1 MARNRAGDR
10 SPAVWY
16 TILQVALSLSL
27 RTLSCFNQPSW
38 ITRPP
43 KKQCGSRHEATKIF
57 SEVVQKAREI
67 LELEGYDPHGSELDL
82 VLHALVSGVEIGL
95 MDSVMAQKVMG
106 FSVGHERVRP
116 S

>member
-1 MARNRAGDR
+1 MFQSTQLDHAAAEEAMRQQAR
-10 SPAVWY
+10 S
-16 TILQVALSLSL
+16 
-27 RTLSCFNQPSW
+27 
-38 ITRPP
+38 
-43 KKQCGSRHEATKIF
+43 HEDF